1 MKKII
6 KLTLVVSAIALFAGC
21 STPEQQAKRT
31 LTQYGPYCEKM
42 GYKKDTDSWRDCA
55 IKRQNFIER
64 D

>member
-1 MKKII
+1 MKKVI
-6 KLTLVVSAIALFAGC
+6 SASLIASIFLLGC
-21 STPEQQAKRT
+21 AASPEQQAKRT

-55 IKRQNFIER
+55 IKRQNFIEG

>member
-1 MKKII
+1 MGKATA
-6 KLTLVVSAIALFAGC
+6 LCVMVSVFLLGC
-21 STPEQQAKRT
+21 AASPEQQAKRT

-55 IKRQNFIER
+55 VKRQNFIEG